1 MLRIS
6 PLPVSEALPCTD
18 PSSTAAAPSSLIP
31 ADYSF
36 SSMILDEGE
45 AAAFSFFQVSPT
57 AGDKDD
63 ADKTNL

>member
-18 PSSTAAAPSSLIP
+18 PSNTAAAPSSLIP
-31 ADYSF
+31 VDYSF

-45 AAAFSFFQVSPT
+45 AATFYFLQVSPT

>member
-6 PLPVSEALPCTD
+6 PLPASKALSCTD
-18 PSSTAAAPSSLIP
+18 PSSTAAGPSSLIP
-31 ADYSF
+31 VDYSF

-45 AAAFSFFQVSPT
+45 VAAFYFFQVTPT